1 MGSQPRK
8 MIAFEQNPELFSFAS
23 LHQHYLLCR
32 RHKRNT
38 FNALRFEARQELNLL
53 ELSAALQ
60 DRSYRPSASVCFV
73 TERPK
78 LREIFAADF
87 RDRVV
92 HHVLVH
98 ELERY
103 WEPVFIHDSYACRK
117 DKGIHKAVDRLRP
130 SSFGAHPATAG
141 GEPTICNWM
150 CAITSCASISTCC
163 GLY

>member
-1 MGSQPRK
+1 MGSQPRR
-8 MIAFEQNPELFSFAS
+8 MIAFEQHLELFSFAS
-23 LHQHYLLCR
+23 LYQHYLLCR

-117 DKGIHKAVDRLRP
+117 DKGIHKAVDRLTQFIRERIRKRQAAGLL
-130 SSFGAHPATAG
+130 SATG
-141 GEPTICNWM
+141 
-150 CAITSCASISTCC
+150 CAQLFHA
-163 GLY
+163 YR